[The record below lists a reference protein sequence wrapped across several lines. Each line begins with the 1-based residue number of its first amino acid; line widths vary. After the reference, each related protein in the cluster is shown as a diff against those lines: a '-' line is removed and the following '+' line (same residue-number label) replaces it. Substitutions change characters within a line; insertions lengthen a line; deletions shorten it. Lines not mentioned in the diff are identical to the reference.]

1 VLIAIE
7 GTHCA
12 GKTTLATALCARL
25 LEDGHR
31 AGLVAEVVRD
41 NPAIIDLIHRGARF
55 TLDSQIQLAAHHLH
69 TEATRLVGHDI
80 VVTDRSALN
89 VLAYLAAQDMTNGT
103 PDDHAL
109 ADALAG
115 FLDQYSSRYT
125 LIFQCQ
131 DRYPVDTTDALRSGT
146 TSWQATVARSL
157 DAVLA
162 AAHCPVVPLP
172 TGLTTSERIAFAL
185 HHLEAGGHLTP

>member
-1 VLIAIE
+1 MLIAVE

-12 GKTTLATALCARL
+12 GKTTLATTLCARL

-41 NPAIIDLIHRGARF
+41 NHAIIDLIHRGAPF

-69 TEATRLVGHDI
+69 TEATRLTGHDI

-89 VLAYLAAQDMTNGT
+89 VLAYLAAQDMTNGA
-103 PDDHAL
+103 PEDHAL
-109 ADALAG
+109 ADAFAG
-115 FLDQYSSRYT
+115 FLNRYSSRYT
-125 LIFQCQ
+125 LVLHCQ
-131 DRYPVDTTDALRSGT
+131 DQYPIDAADPLRSGT
-146 TSWQATVARSL
+146 ASWQATVARSL

-162 AAHCPVVPLP
+162 AAPCPVVPVP
-172 TGLTTSERIAFAL
+172 TGLATSERVAFAV

>member
-31 AGLVAEVVRD
+31 AGLVTEVVRD
-41 NPAIIDLIHRGARF
+41 NPAIIDLINRGAPF

-69 TEATRLVGHDI
+69 TEATRLIGHDI
-80 VVTDRSALN
+80 VVTDRSAFN

-115 FLDQYSSRYT
+115 FLNRYSSRYA
-125 LIFQCQ
+125 LIFHCQ
-131 DRYPVDTTDALRSGT
+131 DRYTIDAADPLRSGT
-146 TSWQATVARSL
+146 ASWQATVARSL
-157 DAVLA
+157 DAVVA
-162 AAHCPVVPLP
+162 DAHCPVVPVP
-172 TGLTTSERIAFAL
+172 TGLSTSERIAFAL
-185 HHLEAGGHLTP
+185 HHLEAGGHLAP